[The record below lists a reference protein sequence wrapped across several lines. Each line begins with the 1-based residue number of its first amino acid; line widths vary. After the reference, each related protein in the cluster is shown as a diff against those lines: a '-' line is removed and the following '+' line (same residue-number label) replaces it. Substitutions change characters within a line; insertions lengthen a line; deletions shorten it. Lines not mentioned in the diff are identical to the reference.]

1 MNIQK
6 FMVRSASVYTASI
19 LTLATGS
26 LLAQDIVFT
35 NRTATFTNRQG
46 IVFKDATL
54 IKADLDGLIWRN
66 GASGGR
72 ICYTNLDPVFL
83 ERLGVSSNRIAISKS
98 RAEHK
103 TVSDAQY
110 LAARNAQAQLAEE
123 ARQVGLGDFAA
134 KARDR
139 QRITDQQAID
149 DLAQTI
155 EDAQSSLDHVRAA
168 AYDYNA
174 NPARGRSYS
183 YVKNSATRQLEINEM
198 RKQLRRMKAD
208 YAQKYSK

>member
-72 ICYTNLDPVFL
+72 ICYTNLEPAFL
-83 ERLGVSSNRIAISKS
+83 EQLGVPTNRIAIAKS
-98 RAEHK
+98 RAERK
-103 TVSDAQY
+103 FVSDAQY
-110 LAARNAQAQLAEE
+110 LAARNAQAQLTEQSRKTE
-123 ARQVGLGDFAA
+123 LSE
-134 KARDR
+134 
-139 QRITDQQAID
+139 
-149 DLAQTI
+149 I
-155 EDAQSSLDHVRAA
+155 ERA
-168 AYDYNA
+168 
-174 NPARGRSYS
+174 S
-183 YVKNSATRQLEINEM
+183 
-198 RKQLRRMKAD
+198 
-208 YAQKYSK
+208 